1 MKLMK
6 ETEAVCIRVSS
17 NDFLKGWLG
26 LFGCAVH
33 DKKKRFTQP
42 AARRGT

>member
-17 NDFLKGWLG
+17 NDFLKGVVWVVWL
-26 LFGCAVH
+26 
-33 DKKKRFTQP
+33 
-42 AARRGT
+42 RGSWQKEEIHPTRST